1 MCIAARAWDVA
12 MEPSSKM
19 AWFNLAGIVII
30 TGACVDNFLI
40 YRRRIKRG
48 ILFGR
53 ECVFPPLRRNEISF
67 SCLRQASESTL
78 GRRRGRFFVGFFVFF
93 LFLKFYSYFC
103 AEFD

>member
-1 MCIAARAWDVA
+1 MCNFVDKKNCEMKVSNRVKRNLSFALTVIGCMCIAGRAWDVA

-19 AWFNLAGIVII
+19 AWFNLVGIIII

-53 ECVFPPLRRNEISF
+53 E
-67 SCLRQASESTL
+67 
-78 GRRRGRFFVGFFVFF
+78 
-93 LFLKFYSYFC
+93 
-103 AEFD
+103 

>member
-19 AWFNLAGIVII
+19 AWFNLVGIVII

-53 ECVFPPLRRNEISF
+53 E
-67 SCLRQASESTL
+67 
-78 GRRRGRFFVGFFVFF
+78 
-93 LFLKFYSYFC
+93 
-103 AEFD
+103 

>member
-1 MCIAARAWDVA
+1 MKVSNRVKRNLSFALTVIGCMCIAGRAWDVA

-19 AWFNLAGIVII
+19 AWFNLVGIIII

-53 ECVFPPLRRNEISF
+53 E
-67 SCLRQASESTL
+67 
-78 GRRRGRFFVGFFVFF
+78 
-93 LFLKFYSYFC
+93 
-103 AEFD
+103 

>member
-1 MCIAARAWDVA
+1 MRISNRVKSNVSLALMVVGCMCIAARAWDVA

-19 AWFNLAGIVII
+19 AWFNLVGIVII

-53 ECVFPPLRRNEISF
+53 E
-67 SCLRQASESTL
+67 
-78 GRRRGRFFVGFFVFF
+78 
-93 LFLKFYSYFC
+93 
-103 AEFD
+103 